1 MGFEPL
7 HRAGPGPTAATAA
20 PQAGTAK
27 APAVAA
33 SAPGPSGAAGGTA
46 SAPVGVAEAGVP
58 AGTVLAYLELK
69 SISKEEFAA
78 AQPTFINA
86 VASVGPFWGLLG
98 S

>member
-1 MGFEPL
+1 M
-7 HRAGPGPTAATAA
+7 
-20 PQAGTAK
+20 
-27 APAVAA
+27 
-33 SAPGPSGAAGGTA
+33 
-46 SAPVGVAEAGVP
+46 GVAEAGVP